1 METKR
6 YAIIVKTV
14 TYKLPLSAIVDTE
27 DNATINELESLLD
40 ENFDL
45 KLLDELPTDS
55 ETIEKYVEIKYED
68 VGK

>member
-14 TYKLPLSAIVDTE
+14 TYKIPLSAIVETE

-45 KLLDELPTDS
+45 KLIEELPSDS
-55 ETIEKYVEIKYED
+55 TTIEKYVEIKYENI
-68 VGK
+68 GE

>member
-45 KLLDELPTDS
+45 KLLEELPTDS

>member
-27 DNATINELESLLD
+27 DDATMNELESLLD

-45 KLLDELPTDS
+45 KLLEELPTDS